1 MTLTL
6 KTDPDMVK
14 GNQRAKYVGQR
25 SFHSKVTHCPD
36 AQTDEAVGKGMFPA
50 HELYWTDLQ

>member
-6 KTDPDMVK
+6 KTDPDMLK

-25 SFHSKVTHCPD
+25 SFHSTVTHCPD

-50 HELYWTDLQ
+50 HELY

>member
-14 GNQRAKYVGQR
+14 GNQRAKYMYVGQR

-36 AQTDEAVGKGMFPA
+36 AQTDEAVGKDMFPA
-50 HELYWTDLQ
+50 HELY